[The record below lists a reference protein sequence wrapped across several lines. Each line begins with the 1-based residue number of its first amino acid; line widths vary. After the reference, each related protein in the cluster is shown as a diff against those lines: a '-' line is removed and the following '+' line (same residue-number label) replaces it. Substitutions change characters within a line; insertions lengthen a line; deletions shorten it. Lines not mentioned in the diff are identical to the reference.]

1 MLLSNKIPFPEM
13 PGNSDS
19 RGWCRYCSPQGFFP
33 LTTAP
38 IPWLAGAALVA
49 CALGLYLGLAVA
61 LVDLR
66 QGEAARIAF
75 IHVPASRLSMFVY
88 LLAAIAA
95 GVGLVWKNARLA
107 PMVALALA
115 PTGLLMAF
123 LSLWTSSL
131 WSKSILGIWW
141 ATDVHT
147 LSELA
152 MVLFFLAFI
161 GVDAVLESRQRANTV
176 GALLLMAGLVSI
188 PVHLATAPAGAGG
201 HLATSG
207 IADIASFSIGE
218 SASLIA
224 MSFGFLFYAGAAV
237 LLRLRCVILEN
248 ERESDWVA
256 RYGRGGR

>member
-38 IPWLAGAALVA
+38 IPWLAGAAFVA

-61 LVDLR
+61 PIDLS

-75 IHVPASRLSMFVY
+75 IHVPASRLSMLLYV
-88 LLAAIAA
+88 LAATAA
-95 GVGLVWKNARLA
+95 AVGLVWNARLA
-107 PMVALALA
+107 PMMALALA

-141 ATDVHT
+141 ATDIHT
-147 LSELA
+147 LSEFALA
-152 MVLFFLAFI
+152 FFFFAFI
-161 GVDAVLESRQRANTV
+161 GVDAVLESRRRANTV
-176 GALLLMAGLVSI
+176 GALLLILGVVSI
-188 PVHLATAPAGAGG
+188 PVHLATAPVGASG
-201 HLATSG
+201 HLATNG
-207 IADIASFSIGE
+207 IANLAGFSIGE

-248 ERESDWVA
+248 ERQSDWVV
-256 RYGRGGR
+256 RYGRGAR